1 MDIADME
8 PKPDGSMPR
17 ECDGT
22 FELGDCEHIDV
33 PMPPN
38 SAHVTLYVVKSGIDG
53 YWYCGYDARAVGVKS
68 GVASTWMAPVVKGD
82 FPDRDAWQTRVA
94 AVRSAIAEVRDWAES
109 PTLHVTDVIRKR
121 IVSAIN
127 AWWKE
132 WEKEQ

>member
-38 SAHVTLYVVKSGIDG
+38 SAHVTLYVVKSAIDG
-53 YWYCGYDARAVGVKS
+53 YWYSGYDARAVGVKS
-68 GVASTWMAPVVKGD
+68 GVASISMTPVVKAG
-82 FPDRDAWQTRVA
+82 FPDRDAWQTRKA
-94 AVRSAIAEVRDWAES
+94 AVRSAMAWVHNWAKG
-109 PTLHVTDVIRKR
+109 PTLHVPDEIRKR
-121 IVSAIN
+121 IVNAIN